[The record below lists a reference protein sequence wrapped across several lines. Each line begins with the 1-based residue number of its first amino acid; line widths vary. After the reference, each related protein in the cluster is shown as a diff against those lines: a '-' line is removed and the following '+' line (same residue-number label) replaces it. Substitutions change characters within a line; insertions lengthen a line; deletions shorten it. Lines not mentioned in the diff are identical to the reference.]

1 VGRMKVWTDGGSR
14 GNPGPSAWAFVTD
27 TGHSEGGFLGL
38 MFTNNEAE
46 YTAMMMAI
54 TYLLNIAP
62 EEKHQIYTDSRLLE
76 GQLMCNWKMKAKNL
90 TVPYSFC
97 KAALETSLS
106 NSHVYYV
113 PREQNKEAD
122 RLVNEVLD
130 AQENGK

>member
-27 TGHSEGGFLGL
+27 SGHSEGGFLGL
-38 MFTNNEAE
+38 MGTNNEAE
-46 YTAMMMAI
+46 YTAMLKALEFLSRI
-54 TYLLNIAP
+54 VTQEWESY
-62 EEKHQIYTDSRLLE
+62 QVYTDSRLLE
-76 GQLMCNWKMKAKNL
+76 GQLMCGWK
-90 TVPYSFC
+90 C
-97 KAALETSLS
+97 KAGNLQSFVKKCKRYLQLTGA
-106 NSHVYYV
+106 HIYYV